1 MPSQNP
7 IAARALAI
15 RGIGTFV
22 IAAIVNLIL
31 GWIALSQNLVAS
43 TEFFQYPRI
52 IVWTLLGTVGATLVY
67 GMLTRR
73 SATPDQTFVRIAVAV
88 LLLSFLPNIGL
99 LFAVDDVTTSEVIGL
114 MALHVPPAIVAVL
127 ALPDTPLGR

>member
-7 IAARALAI
+7 IATRTLST

-22 IAAIVNLIL
+22 IAVIVNLIL

-43 TEFFQYPRI
+43 TEFFQYPPI

-67 GMLTRR
+67 GTLTRR
-73 SATPDQTFVRIAVAV
+73 SVTPDQTFVRIAIAV
-88 LLLSFLPNIGL
+88 LLLSFLPDIGL
-99 LFAVDDVTTSEVIGL
+99 LFVVDNVTTSEAIGL
-114 MALHVPPAIVAVL
+114 MVLHVPPAIVAVL
-127 ALPDTPLGR
+127 ALPDSPLGR

>member
-7 IAARALAI
+7 TAARALAT

-22 IAAIVNLIL
+22 IAVIVNLIL
-31 GWIALSQNLVAS
+31 GWITLSQNLVAS
-43 TEFFQYPRI
+43 TEFFQYPPI

-67 GMLTRR
+67 GALTRR

-99 LFAVDDVTTSEVIGL
+99 LFAVDDVTTSEAIGL

-127 ALPDTPLGR
+127 ALPNTPLGR